1 MWPSGIEQVSKTTK
15 GELEDLFMI
24 FEGSTVLVQKCSGGG
39 IPAEY
44 ILNAF
49 ALYNDMRISYD
60 GVDLKEQGI
69 FLGARGTHV

>member
-1 MWPSGIEQVSKTTK
+1 
-15 GELEDLFMI
+15 MI